1 MVILRIAA
9 CGFSNTFRTS
19 HRWPRRFLGLGGQWR
34 SDATIRRTIHG
45 ATAIAPARIRMNSN
59 ELKGALR
66 KLKSELE
73 SRRALDPELRALL
86 EELDGDIHD
95 ALRGGASENAT
106 PRGLIERAE
115 ALEVRFAVRNPEI
128 EGLLREVI
136 DALARMGI

>member
-1 MVILRIAA
+1 
-9 CGFSNTFRTS
+9 
-19 HRWPRRFLGLGGQWR
+19 
-34 SDATIRRTIHG
+34 
-45 ATAIAPARIRMNSN
+45 MNSD

-86 EELDGDIHD
+86 EALDGDIRD
-95 ALRGGASENAT
+95 ALRGEASASAT
-106 PRGLIERAE
+106 PHGLVERAE

-128 EGLLREVI
+128 EGVLREVI